1 MATDKTFSVVGVSSL
16 NGAYKVR
23 FANDIMRIKVLAKHG
38 HTDIRL
44 ADLGAETGKY
54 AAVELLKSMDEFQD
68 VAAQDAIAEYLSENA
83 PKADKPA
90 KVPVVKVAVVKP
102 TKLAKPAKVAVVK
115 PAKVAVVKPA
125 KATMATREAEALTQA
140 RAAVKAEKEA
150 AKSAS
155 NVNSTVLNDG
165 MFNALIS
172 RPGKAITSKVV
183 NDEDAPF

>member
-90 KVPVVKVAVVKP
+90 KVPVVKVAV
-102 TKLAKPAKVAVVK
+102 K